1 MNLFMENGECRVD
14 ERDSYHTNKVLAKLR
29 EAFSLVK
36 SLLQNCNG
44 KNRS

>member
-1 MNLFMENGECRVD
+1 MNLFMENGECRMD
-14 ERDSYHTNKVLAKLR
+14 ESEIYHANKVLAKLR
-29 EAFSLVK
+29 EPFSLVK